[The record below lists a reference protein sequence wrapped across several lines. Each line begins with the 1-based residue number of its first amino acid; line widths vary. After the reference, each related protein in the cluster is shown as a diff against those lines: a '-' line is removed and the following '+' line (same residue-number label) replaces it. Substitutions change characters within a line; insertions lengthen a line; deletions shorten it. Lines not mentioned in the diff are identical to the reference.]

1 MRVVQIEI
9 AFPGPDGVPQLGVL
23 TVPDGATEPVPGL
36 VMIYE
41 VWGMTDEMRR
51 VARDLAGD
59 GYAVLIPD
67 LFARG
72 LKVRCVASAMRTMV
86 RSAGRELDDLEAGR
100 RWLAERPEVDGARI
114 GVIGFCMGGS
124 FALLLTRTGM
134 YKVSAPFYP
143 ARSADLPRACPV
155 VASFGGRDVATR
167 EVREKLPGQLDALG
181 VPHDIKIYPDA
192 GHSFYTRTPGVLGQ
206 LSARAPIYAHYH
218 EASAQD
224 AHRRIV
230 AFFREHL

>member
-1 MRVVQIEI
+1 MPATTLPGDVKAHLAVPPVGAGPWPGVV
-9 AFPGPDGVPQLGVL
+9 VL
-23 TVPDGATEPVPGL
+23 HESFGL
-36 VMIYE
+36 NDDIRQQADRLAAAGYLA
-41 VWGMTDEMRR
+41 
-51 VARDLAGD
+51 VA
-59 GYAVLIPD
+59 PD
-67 LFARG
+67 LYSAGGAWRCIRATFTALTRGHGKAFDDIEAARSWLAARG
-72 LKVRCVASAMRTMV
+72 DCS
-86 RSAGRELDDLEAGR
+86 GR
-100 RWLAERPEVDGARI
+100 V
-114 GVIGFCMGGS
+114 GVVGFCMGGG
-124 FALLLTRTGM
+124 FALLTAARGFDA
-134 YKVSAPFYP
+134 SAPNYAHLP
-143 ARSADLPRACPV
+143 KDLDGALEGACPV